1 MGSLMMEKEKEKGK
15 EEALKRHARLHKLY
29 TEDRLAFERERK
41 RAINELLDSVQD
53 DELRS
58 KMNALQ
64 ESWDTMMK
72 KAGSGE
78 NRLIVAQT
86 MFSTYCYEIWGP
98 LMQKLNSAFNAEK
111 Q

>member
-1 MGSLMMEKEKEKGK
+1 MDGLMMAKEKGK
-15 EEALKRHARLHKLY
+15 EEALKRHAKLHKLY
-29 TEDRLAFERERK
+29 TEDRVAFERERK
-41 RAINELLDSVQD
+41 RAINELLDSVQV
-53 DELRS
+53 DEIKS

-64 ESWDTMMK
+64 ESWDAMMK

-86 MFSTYCYEIWGP
+86 LFSKYCYEIWSP
-98 LMQKLNSAFNAEK
+98 LMQKFNSAFSAEK

>member
-1 MGSLMMEKEKEKGK
+1 MGSLMVEKKKEK

-29 TEDRLAFERERK
+29 CEDRLAFEKERK
-41 RAINELLDSVQD
+41 RAINELIESVQD
-53 DELRS
+53 DELRN

-86 MFSTYCYEIWGP
+86 LFSKYCYEIWSP
-98 LMQKLNSAFNAEK
+98 LIQRFNSSFNSEK